1 MKFAKFA
8 GVVILTCQ
16 RSYLLI
22 GLVLPFLG
30 CGGGTEAVP
39 VTGTVTYKSKP
50 IAKINVMF
58 VPTDKEGIIAQG
70 TSDENGKFS
79 LQTLD
84 PNDGAMPGN
93 YKIAFKYVPEI
104 VPDMPGFSG
113 GVQSEKS
120 PIPLKYGDENKSGIT
135 AKVESNASKN
145 DFKFDLN

>member
-1 MKFAKFA
+1 MLKFAFSLLFFA
-8 GVVILTCQ
+8 IT
-16 RSYLLI
+16 STLI
-22 GLVLPFLG
+22 GQTCKIVKGSIFDFTTENPREDVAIQLLDV
-30 CGGGTEAVP
+30 GTDLTHKKAGKLYE
-39 VTGTVTYKSKP
+39 TK
-50 IAKINVMF
+50 
-58 VPTDKEGIIAQG
+58 
-70 TSDENGKFS
+70 SDENGKFW

-84 PNDGAMPGN
+84 PNDGAIPGN